1 MAVATLRTLGGSVV
15 MTIPKAL
22 LEQASLRAGA
32 QVEIEYRG
40 GRLIVEPRA
49 RPKYSL
55 TELLAKSDSR
65 NLAPSRADGQWLK
78 DGPVGEELL

>member
-22 LEQASLRAGA
+22 LDQANLRAGT

-49 RPKYSL
+49 TPKYSL
-55 TELLAKSDSR
+55 SELLAKSPAAS
-65 NLAPSRADGQWLK
+65 LAPVRADTVWLR